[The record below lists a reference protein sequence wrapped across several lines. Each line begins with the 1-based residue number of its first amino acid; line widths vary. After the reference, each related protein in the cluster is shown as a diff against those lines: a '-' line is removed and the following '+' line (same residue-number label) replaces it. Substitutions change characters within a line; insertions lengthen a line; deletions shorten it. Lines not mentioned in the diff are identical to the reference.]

1 MAFAAL
7 AAAALAIPGQASAAA
22 LPTDPAIPNGAGADV
37 SPLGVT
43 DGDVTNQLPSSYTVK
58 IADLGGG
65 STSCPTWTAAGAST
79 TYACTTWWLPSG
91 QSDDQIRGANFDT
104 DGFMV
109 ESAYTVKENRTGGR
123 TYSVP
128 AFKWV
133 KFSSGLNV
141 NCSVS
146 SGKVLC
152 TIG

>member
-1 MAFAAL
+1 
-7 AAAALAIPGQASAAA
+7 
-22 LPTDPAIPNGAGADV
+22 
-37 SPLGVT
+37 
-43 DGDVTNQLPSSYTVK
+43 
-58 IADLGGG
+58 
-65 STSCPTWTAAGAST
+65 
-79 TYACTTWWLPSG
+79 
-91 QSDDQIRGANFDT
+91 
-104 DGFMV
+104 MV